1 MSAFSSVFSRRG
13 RGLPRRCKRLIG
25 AAIIAGLAGI
35 GAPVAAQQFD
45 AQSFTLANG
54 LKVAVLPSHRVP
66 AVTLM
71 VWYKVGGADDPRG
84 KSGMAHFLEHL
95 MFKGTK
101 NVPAGSFAAQIAR
114 NGGRNNAFTAEDYTA
129 FYETVARDRLDMVLR
144 LEADRMTGL
153 VLDDRAVLSE
163 RDVILEERR
172 MRIDNEP
179 SALLA
184 EQLNAALFL
193 NASYHNPT
201 IGWETEMR
209 GLGTEDALAFY
220 RRWYAPNNAVIVIA
234 GDVTAD
240 EARPLVER
248 HFGGLPQRPVADR
261 VRLDE
266 PPHHAAV
273 RLEMKSARAAQ
284 PSWRR
289 YYLAPGH
296 FYGETQHAYPLEVL
310 SEILGGGNSSR
321 LYQSLVLKQHLAL
334 TASADYAAASLG
346 PVTFSIHATASNGVA
361 IGDLEAAIDGEL
373 RRIIDDGVT
382 DEEVRRAE
390 TRLQSAAIYARDS
403 LSGPAN
409 IVGAALALGRTI
421 DDVTQWPDRIGKV
434 TAAQIQAAARAV
446 LIPRNSA
453 TGILL
458 PEHTS

>member
-1 MSAFSSVFSRRG
+1 MLLSAST
-13 RGLPRRCKRLIG
+13 
-25 AAIIAGLAGI
+25 AAPAS
-35 GAPVAAQQFD
+35 AQQFD
-45 AQSFTLANG
+45 AESFTLANG

-66 AVTLM
+66 AITVM
-71 VWYKVGGADDPRG
+71 VWYKVGAADDPRG
-84 KSGMAHFLEHL
+84 KSGIAHFLEHL

-101 NVPAGSFAAQIAR
+101 DVPPGALTAQIAR

-153 VLDDRAVLSE
+153 VLDDRVVLPE

-209 GLGTEDALAFY
+209 GLRTEDALAFY
-220 RRWYAPNNAVIVIA
+220 RRWYAPNNAVLVIA
-234 GDVTAD
+234 GDVTAA

-248 HFGGLPQRPVADR
+248 YFDALPQRPIPDR
-261 VRLDE
+261 LRLDE
-266 PPHHAAV
+266 PPHHAPV
-273 RLEMKSARAAQ
+273 RLEMKSTRAAQ
-284 PSWRR
+284 SSWRR

-296 FYGETQHAYPLEVL
+296 FYGETQHTYPLEVL
-310 SEILGGGNSSR
+310 AEILGGGSSSR
-321 LYQSLVLKQHLAL
+321 LYQSLVLTQRLAL
-334 TASADYAAASLG
+334 TAGADYAPACLG
-346 PVTFSIHATASNGVA
+346 PAVFSIHATARNGVA
-361 IGDLEAAIDGEL
+361 IGDLEAAIDVEL
-373 RRIIDDGVT
+373 RRLADEGVT
-382 DEEVRRAE
+382 DDEVLRAE
-390 TRLQSAAIYARDS
+390 TRMQSAAIYSRDS

-409 IVGAALALGRTI
+409 IIGAALTLGRTI
-421 DDVTQWPDRIGKV
+421 DDVTQWPERIAKV
-434 TAAQIQAAARAV
+434 TTAQIQAAARAV
-446 LIPRNSA
+446 LIERNAA

>member
-1 MSAFSSVFSRRG
+1 LSIVSWRG
-13 RGLPRRCKRLIG
+13 RARSRGRESLIG
-25 AAIIAGLAGI
+25 AAIFAGLVFG
-35 GAPVAAQQFD
+35 GAVTPVAAQQFETE
-45 AQSFTLANG
+45 SFTLDNG

-66 AVTLM
+66 AVTAI
-71 VWYKVGGADDPRG
+71 VWYKVGAADDPRG
-84 KSGMAHFLEHL
+84 KSGIAHFLEHL

-101 NVPAGSFAAQIAR
+101 DVPPGAFAAQIAR
-114 NGGRNNAFTAEDYTA
+114 SGGRNNAFTAEDYTA
-129 FYETVARDRLDMVLR
+129 FYETVARDHLEPVLR

-153 VLDDRAVLSE
+153 VLDDRVVLPE

-209 GLGTEDALAFY
+209 GLGTDDALTFY
-220 RRWYAPNNAVIVIA
+220 RRWYAPNNAILVIA
-234 GDVTAD
+234 GDITAA
-240 EARPLVER
+240 EAKPLVER
-248 HFGGLPQRPVADR
+248 YFGSVPQRQIPDR
-261 VRLDE
+261 PRLDE
-266 PPHHAAV
+266 PPHHAPV
-273 RLEMKSARAAQ
+273 RLEMKSTRAAQ

-289 YYLAPGH
+289 YYLAPSH
-296 FYGETQHAYPLEVL
+296 FYGEKQHVYPLEL
-310 SEILGGGNSSR
+310 LAEIIGSGNSSR
-321 LYQSLVLKQHLAL
+321 LYQSLVLKQRLAL
-334 TASADYAAASLG
+334 SAGADYSAGALG
-346 PVTFSIHATASNGVA
+346 PTTFSIHATARSGVA
-361 IGDLEAAIDGEL
+361 IGDLEAAIDAEL

-382 DEEVRRAE
+382 DEEVQRAQ
-390 TRLQSAAIYARDS
+390 TRMQSAAIYARDS

-421 DDVTQWPDRIGKV
+421 EDVTEWPDRIGKV

-446 LIPRNSA
+446 LIGRNAA
-453 TGILL
+453 TGTLL